1 MLQDQQGEWQRGVC
15 CGERVQRAALH
26 WAMQTLSQ
34 PLRPSASRSPEYT
47 ANAATVLTSL
57 FLLLPLLLN
66 FFPLHTPPATST
78 QAMINKA
85 VQLLAADPLLSNR
98 GLAITAADPGWC
110 RCARGASPAAGP
122 PQQSFDRLFSL
133 RKQRHAKG
141 HTMCPGGVT
150 RHSLPSWKFQR
161 VRARPAHHDPAS
173 PPGTLAAWC
182 AGLPWAAQM
191 PRGHKSKGRSPSF
204 GPCCTRAQTR
214 RGGCLRTGGAS
225 SGRDMLHFAAICEHA
240 LCLLQTYA
248 CSAIRY
254 ASAVFSFSSL
264 DCPVCPF
271 CLHILFAANHCCWC
285 GRVAVWHVFPP
296 YTGVCG
302 GRVARWDMQRLRP
315 HITVTENSCHEAA
328 SNLAVL
334 VPFAS

>member
-34 PLRPSASRSPEYT
+34 PLRPSASRSPEST

-240 LCLLQTYA
+240 LCLLQMPMP
-248 CSAIRY
+248 
-254 ASAVFSFSSL
+254 AVLSDMLAQSFL
-264 DCPVCPF
+264 FLLLIARCAHFVCTF
-271 CLHILFAANHCCWC
+271 CLPLTTVV
-285 GRVAVWHVFPP
+285 GVAVWPCGTYFPHTRVFAV
-296 YTGVCG
+296 GVWRDGTCSG
-302 GRVARWDMQRLRP
+302 CDRTSP
-315 HITVTENSCHEAA
+315 
-328 SNLAVL
+328 
-334 VPFAS
+334 